1 MTVRLGCASWITEG
15 DAHLLTD
22 GYESRRMISLDR
34 QDHWFLLDVERV
46 SLVLRRK
53 LGMALD
59 EYIEDVASYASN
71 I

>member
-1 MTVRLGCASWITEG
+1 
-15 DAHLLTD
+15 
-22 GYESRRMISLDR
+22 MISLDR